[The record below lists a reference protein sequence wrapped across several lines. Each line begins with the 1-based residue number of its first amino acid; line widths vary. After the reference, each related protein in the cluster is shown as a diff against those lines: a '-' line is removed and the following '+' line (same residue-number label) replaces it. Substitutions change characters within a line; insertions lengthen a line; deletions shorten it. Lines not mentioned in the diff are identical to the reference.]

1 MDKEKSFVL
10 SNGLSI
16 PAIGYGTG
24 IANGYS
30 KLSKSQLLVKL
41 AVEKARNIVHG
52 YTSSKNS
59 NYSVKKDLKKDRSL
73 REVTEAAVN
82 LGCRLFDTARAY
94 MFSEEYLGDSVV
106 RSGIIPRDEL
116 FIITKATNRAQSNDA
131 ILRDFEES
139 LKNLGTD
146 YIDLYLLHWPQAGTY
161 LTQWKVMERLY
172 KEGAVKA
179 IGICN
184 SHIHHLEALREV
196 CEIMPMADE
205 LECHPALPQNEIR
218 TYCKENGIQLI
229 AHTPTGKHRYV
240 DEKIKEIAK
249 AKNVSPTQIILRWH
263 FQLGDVSIPNTT
275 SVDHLKENLNIWDF
289 SLSDEEMVVINAVVN
304 RVGGASYLAESRLLR
319 FHPLVKRNL
328 LFGGV

>member
-52 YTSSKNS
+52 TSSKNS

-94 MFSEEYLGDSVV
+94 MFSEEYLGDSIV

-289 SLSDEEMVVINAVVN
+289 SLSDEEMVDINAVVN
-304 RVGGASYLAESRLLR
+304 RGGEHRIWPNPDCCDFTRL
-319 FHPLVKRNL
+319 
-328 LFGGV
+328 